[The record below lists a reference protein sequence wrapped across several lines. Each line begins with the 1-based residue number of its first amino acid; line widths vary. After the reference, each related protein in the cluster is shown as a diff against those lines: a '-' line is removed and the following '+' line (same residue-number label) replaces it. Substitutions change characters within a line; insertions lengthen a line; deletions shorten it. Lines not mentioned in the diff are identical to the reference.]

1 MVGSGRVDMGLGFGW
16 WVVERERQLV
26 EHGRERE
33 REREMF
39 SYIILWSSL
48 YFILLL

>member
-1 MVGSGRVDMGLGFGW
+1 MVGSGRVDMSLGFGW

-33 REREMF
+33 RERERERDV
-39 SYIILWSSL
+39 
-48 YFILLL
+48 

>member
-33 REREMF
+33 RERDV
-39 SYIILWSSL
+39 
-48 YFILLL
+48 